1 MEILLSIIFL
11 IVIIAI
17 FVISVYNGLIT
28 SKNQVENA
36 WSKIDVELQR
46 RFDLI
51 PNLVETVKGYTSH
64 EDNVLTKV
72 TELRSAW
79 SNASTIQEKAKL
91 ERELSSALNSINVV
105 AEQYPDL
112 KANTNFLSLQEEL
125 SNTENQISSSRASY
139 NSIATAYNTRLEIF
153 PNNMIASMFK
163 FKQVDL
169 FKAEDENVRNN
180 VKVSF

>member
-11 IVIIAI
+11 IVIVAI

-72 TELRSAW
+72 TELRSSW

-91 ERELSSALNSINVV
+91 EKELSSALNSINVV

-169 FKAEDENVRNN
+169 FKVEDENARNN